1 LRREADVDGYPDSIS
16 AEMEWISAGGG
27 EVELWLTASTAF
39 VPSASLG
46 SDSKTQ
52 ASSPSSLDS
61 PLDEGSSN
69 VPEAVAANKL
79 ADERLANTLWD
90 LTNILEV
97 NAAIGVG
104 LPTLATFFL
113 SGFKPLLEVLSFL
126 LENRSLPDIMARES
140 LYSEVLFLLQALS
153 SHMDTVPIL
162 CMPISCPSMQSNPSC
177 QAHSSLFEALQV
189 STRGLRICSLKL
201 WSEWTMSMMQLGR
214 I

>member
-1 LRREADVDGYPDSIS
+1 
-16 AEMEWISAGGG
+16 
-27 EVELWLTASTAF
+27 
-39 VPSASLG
+39 
-46 SDSKTQ
+46 
-52 ASSPSSLDS
+52 
-61 PLDEGSSN
+61 LDEGSSN

-90 LTNILEV
+90 LTNILDV

-140 LYSEVLFLLQALS
+140 LYSEVLFLLQTLS
-153 SHMDTVPIL
+153 SHMDTVPSL

-177 QAHSSLFEALQV
+177 QAHSSLFEALQHRHQRAEDMLSETLV
-189 STRGLRICSLKL
+189 RVDNEHDATRKNLNFIGDLEDAFDIVQASLEHL
-201 WSEWTMSMMQLGR
+201 QTG
-214 I
+214 

>member
-1 LRREADVDGYPDSIS
+1 LLNLRRETDVDGYPDSIS

-27 EVELWLTASTAF
+27 EVELWSTASTAF

-46 SDSKTQ
+46 SHSKTQ

-79 ADERLANTLWD
+79 ADERLANALWD

-97 NAAIGVG
+97 NAAVGVG

-113 SGFKPLLEVLSFL
+113 SGFKPLREVLSFL
-126 LENRSLPDIMARES
+126 LENRSLPDIMA
-140 LYSEVLFLLQALS
+140 
-153 SHMDTVPIL
+153 
-162 CMPISCPSMQSNPSC
+162 
-177 QAHSSLFEALQV
+177 
-189 STRGLRICSLKL
+189 
-201 WSEWTMSMMQLGR
+201 
-214 I
+214 